1 MIRLSSLLKE
11 KVSNGKVICDKCD
24 WTWKISEGRKH
35 PYTCHKC
42 GNDNTP
48 IKEVEVA
55 PGHENDRDMVV
66 GVAEIIR
73 MVDDMNNRKE
83 IAEAMLRKFKSE
95 DVIHNTSEFLTLCGI
110 SS

>member
-83 IAEAMLRKFKSE
+83 IADAMLRKFKSE
-95 DVIHNTSEFLTLCGI
+95 DVIHNAKEFLTLCGI